1 VTSNDDPQV
10 RAAHAPALPS
20 PLIDAE
26 RWRLVEEVLDAA
38 LACEPEEWDAVLE
51 ARCGADAEL
60 RREVAEYLGRVSAA
74 EHFLTAPPNALA
86 ARLVVEGHEAVNG
99 NRYVGRRI
107 GNYRVVRPIGR
118 GGMARVF
125 LAERADGQF
134 EQDVALKLLRPGF
147 DSDVD
152 VERFRAERQILAS
165 LSHPN
170 IARLYDGG
178 VTDDGLPFLV
188 LEYVEGEPID
198 CYCETHSLP
207 ARARLDLL
215 LEVADAVQYAHDRSI
230 VHRDLKPSN
239 ILVSADGAVK
249 LLDFGLARMLEEGVT
264 GEAPPTRTGHRW
276 MTPEYA
282 APEQVRGSAITSRT
296 DVYQL
301 GAVVYELLSG
311 HTPFAHRARTLHEL
325 EMAAL
330 DQDPEPLGGDFRG
343 DLDAIILKALSKQP
357 EDRYATAGDFAED
370 IRRHLTGHPVRA
382 RHATVGYRMRRF
394 VARHRVRLAAAAVVV
409 LVAGAS
415 ATAVVAERS
424 RERGADSAANLVRQ
438 LRALPAT
445 IGDANRGDAERLVS
459 RSESAARNL
468 SIPAESRAQLLEA
481 AGRVEVG
488 IGEQQRGFALLQQSL
503 VIRRQQAGIPSVD
516 SVSPVAMQVA
526 RYAQDGM
533 RRGMLFSRP
542 ANVFLMDPD
551 GTHEIPITNSLE
563 AWSDHPSWARDG
575 KRVLFSRGISDSR
588 AIFITAVDDAKFTQ
602 ITAPPPAWKDE
613 LPVPLGDAHVAFV
626 RIDPSGDARI
636 CAINLDGTGFT
647 EITPGPHDDD
657 PAPFPA
663 GDRFAYVSDHDVYV
677 LNLRT
682 NERRRLTD
690 NPKQYKAGLA
700 VSPDGKHIAFTRI
713 DSGRLEQVFVMNV
726 DGTHVR
732 RVSRGDYYDFLPR
745 WSPDGTRIGFTSSR
759 DGSLGIYSMRLD
771 GSNVIDLSHTPGTL
785 IMRPGMSVLEVTETL
800 WAWAKY

>member
-1 VTSNDDPQV
+1 VTSDDDPRA
-10 RAAHAPALPS
+10 RAAHATALPS
-20 PLIDAE
+20 PLLDAE
-26 RWRLVEEVLDAA
+26 RWRQVEEVLDAA

-74 EHFLTAPPNALA
+74 EHFLKAPPSALA

-107 GNYRVVRPIGR
+107 GNYRVVRQIGR

-198 CYCETHSLP
+198 CYCETHALS
-207 ARARLDLL
+207 ARARLALL
-215 LEVADAVQYAHDRSI
+215 LDVADAVQYAHDRSI

-357 EDRYATAGDFAED
+357 EDRYATAGDFAAD

-382 RHATVGYRMRRF
+382 RRPTVGYRMRRF
-394 VARHRVRLAAAAVVV
+394 VARHRVRLAAAAIVVW
-409 LVAGAS
+409 VAGAS
-415 ATAVVAERS
+415 VIAVAVEGSRARSADTAAK
-424 RERGADSAANLVRQ
+424 LVGQ
-438 LRALPAT
+438 LRALPEI
-445 IGDANRGDAERLVS
+445 IGDGRRGDAQRLVS
-459 RSESAARNL
+459 RAISAARNL
-468 SIPAESRAQLLEA
+468 SIPAESRAQLLAA
-481 AGRVEVG
+481 AGGAAVG
-488 IGEQQRGFALLQQSL
+488 LGERQAGFELLQQGL
-503 VIRRQQAGIPSVD
+503 VIRRQQGGLPRVD
-516 SVSPVAMQVA
+516 SASPMAIQVA
-526 RYAQDGM
+526 GYSRNAM

-542 ANVFLMDPD
+542 ATISMMDPD
-551 GTHEIPITNSLE
+551 GTHEIPITNSMDS
-563 AWSDHPSWARDG
+563 WSGYPSWARDG
-575 KRVLFSRGISDSR
+575 SRVLFTRAVGDSR
-588 AIFITAVDDAKFTQ
+588 AIFITTTDGSRFTQ
-602 ITAPPPAWKDE
+602 ITASPPGWRDE
-613 LPVPLGDAHVAFV
+613 LPVPLGEARVAFL
-626 RIDPSGDARI
+626 RMSPAGDARI
-636 CAINLDGTGFT
+636 CAVNLDGSGLS
-647 EITPGPHDDD
+647 EITLGPHDGD

-663 GDRFAYVSDHDVYV
+663 GDRFAYVGNGDIYV
-677 LNLRT
+677 MHLRT
-682 NERRRLTD
+682 RERTRLTD

-700 VSPDGKHIAFTRI
+700 VSPDGRQIAFTRI
-713 DSGRLEQVFVMNV
+713 DPGRLEQIFVMNV
-726 DGTHVR
+726 DGTDVR

-771 GSNVIDLSHTPGTL
+771 GSDVIDLSHTPGTL
-785 IMRPGMSVLEVTETL
+785 IMRPGMSVLQVTETL